1 MIKDTLRHILVFLL
15 PLAVAAC
22 GSDADEQQSDSTMQS
37 AEPISFSAGLAADAS
52 VTRASVTT
60 ENAWPANTR
69 IAIHEDA
76 TSKTLPYVTAAN
88 GGNAEAI
95 PLRPEGNTLSDM
107 FYWAV
112 TKESRT
118 FRAWYPYSS
127 TPWTTPMAVSVPADQ
142 NALSDSEYLA
152 YDLLYAP
159 AVTIDYKRQGIL
171 LFYHQMCRVVVNIN
185 SLSLGALVD
194 EVTMGQNNMGVSAN
208 ITSLG
213 ATGGGA
219 TGTTTVWSD
228 VASAGQSIKLHKN
241 TERTNDA
248 RHTASYECIIPPQ
261 SGGNVTTPLFT
272 VKETRTIAGSPVT
285 NTCIYRDDYEFRAGY
300 QYTYNFTLSKQGALT
315 IATVT
320 VSNWGPINFINGD
333 SDVPDDIH

>member
-127 TPWTTPMAVSVPADQ
+127 SPWTLPKAVSVPADQ
-142 NALSDSEYLA
+142 NAQSADA
-152 YDLLYAP
+152 YYAQDILYAP
-159 AVTIDYKRQGIL
+159 STTFEYKQRGAQL
-171 LFYHQMCRVVVNIN
+171 DFYHQLCRVVVNVTSTGTQN
-185 SLSLGALVD
+185 LVD
-194 EVTMGQNNMGVSAN
+194 EVKMGTDNIALSGN
-208 ITSLG
+208 ITTLG
-213 ATGGGA
+213 SSGLGA
-219 TGTTTVWSD
+219 TGTTTAWSG
-228 VASAGQSIKLHKN
+228 VTGSATVNMRNNAAL
-241 TERTNDA
+241 RNDA
-248 RHTASYECIIPPQ
+248 RYFAVYECMLPPQ
-261 SGGNVTTPLFT
+261 SGGDFDTPLFT
-272 VKETRTIAGSPVT
+272 IKATKDTT
-285 NTCIYRDDYEFRAGY
+285 TKTYKYRDSFDFQAGY
-300 QYTYNFTLSKQGALT
+300 QYTYNLLLSKGGVVI
-315 IATVT
+315 IATVS
-320 VSNWGPINFINGD
+320 VGNWGAVSFASG
-333 SDVPDDIH
+333 SADVPDDTH